1 LNNIKHTTYIWA
13 CEFDKSSGEGLLAN
27 EFIKYYLKFN
37 INSKII
43 LETPYLKYFISNGK
57 AVKKLDLK
65 KKNIFFYYKYFNP
78 LIGEVKIIRQSYIVD
93 TVIYLNYLPIW
104 NFLLFLLLPA
114 KTILGPVTG
123 SNVKNNIHS
132 LKQIVRFIL
141 LPFFIFFSK
150 KIILNKFRKII
161 FSTNLIKNINL
172 VHYISNFSLIYL
184 SSKNSRRKVFKDIDL
199 VYYFRNHS
207 NKFLKEEIY
216 LLHKLIQLKFKIL
229 FCGDSLNNFSKLHIN
244 SLGYVP
250 EAKLSALL
258 DRCKFVIAPAEN
270 PHSFFIQKSILSNV
284 HIIFRKSQMKF
295 IKNIYNS
302 YSVID
307 VDNKNLL
314 QSIIKVL
321 EKKSRA
327 TKLSN
332 KGALYKKITNFLVYY
347 FSSRKNSNSNQTK

>member
-1 LNNIKHTTYIWA
+1 LNNIKHTTYIWS
-13 CEFDKSSGEGLLAN
+13 CEFEKSSGEGLLAN
-27 EFIKYYLKFN
+27 EFIKYYIKFN

-43 LETPYLKYFISNGK
+43 LETPYFKYFISKGK
-57 AVKKLDLK
+57 IIKKFNC
-65 KKNIFFYYKYFNP
+65 KKNILLNYKYFTP
-78 LIGEVKIIRQSYIVD
+78 FLGLAKIIKQSYVVD
-93 TVIYLNYLPIW
+93 SVIYLNYLPIW

-114 KTILGPVTG
+114 KTILGPITG
-123 SNVKNNIHS
+123 SDEKNNINS
-132 LKQIVRFIL
+132 IKQIVRYIL

-150 KIILNKFRKII
+150 KIIKKKFRNII
-161 FSTNLIKNINL
+161 FSTNLIKKINL
-172 VHYISNFSLIYL
+172 INYIKNFSLIYL

-216 LLHKLIQLKFKIL
+216 LLHKLMQLKFKIL
-229 FCGDSLNNFSKLHIN
+229 FCGDSFNDFSKLHIN

-250 EAKLSALL
+250 EAKLSDLL

-284 HIIFRKSQMKF
+284 HIIFRKSQTKY

-302 YSVID
+302 YSVINF
-307 VDNKNLL
+307 DNKNLL

-321 EKKSRA
+321 AKKSRA

-332 KGALYKKITNFLVYY
+332 KSDLHKKITSFLFYY
-347 FSSRKNSNSNQTK
+347 FSPRKNSNSNQTK

>member
-1 LNNIKHTTYIWA
+1 MNNIKHTTYIWS
-13 CEFDKSSGEGLLAN
+13 CEFEKSSGEGLLAN
-27 EFIKYYLKFN
+27 EFIKYYIKFN

-43 LETPYLKYFISNGK
+43 LETPYFKYFISKGK
-57 AVKKLDLK
+57 IIKKFNC
-65 KKNIFFYYKYFNP
+65 KKNILLNYKYFSP
-78 LIGEVKIIRQSYIVD
+78 FLGVAKIIRQSYFAD
-93 TVIYLNYLPIW
+93 SVIYLNYLPIW
-104 NFLLFLLLPA
+104 NFLLFLMLPA
-114 KTILGPVTG
+114 KTILGPITG
-123 SNVKNNIHS
+123 SDAKNNINS
-132 LKQIVRFIL
+132 IKQIFRYIL
-141 LPFFIFFSK
+141 LPLFIFFSK
-150 KIILNKFRKII
+150 KIIKKKFRNII

-172 VHYISNFSLIYL
+172 VHYIKNFSLIYL
-184 SSKNSRRKVFKDIDL
+184 SSQNSRRKVFKDIDL

-216 LLHKLIQLKFKIL
+216 LLHKLMQLKFKIL
-229 FCGDSLNNFSKLHIN
+229 FCGDSFNDFSKLHIN

-295 IKNIYNS
+295 IKNIYKS
-302 YSVID
+302 YSIID
-307 VDNKNLL
+307 FDNKNILEL
-314 QSIIKVL
+314 IIKVL
-321 EKKSRA
+321 AKKSRA

-332 KGALYKKITNFLVYY
+332 KNDLHKKITSFLFYY